1 MLAILLILPSL
12 ALTRFELHTDS
23 GTGLFIYVWLVQFGL
38 HRACLDVWVG
48 PSGLECY
55 VAVSFV
61 SGIWDDAWPE

>member
-12 ALTRFELHTDS
+12 AVTRFEQHTDL

-38 HRACLDVWVG
+38 RHACLAVWFG
-48 PSGLECY
+48 LSGLECC

-61 SGIWDDAWPE
+61 SGICDDAWPE